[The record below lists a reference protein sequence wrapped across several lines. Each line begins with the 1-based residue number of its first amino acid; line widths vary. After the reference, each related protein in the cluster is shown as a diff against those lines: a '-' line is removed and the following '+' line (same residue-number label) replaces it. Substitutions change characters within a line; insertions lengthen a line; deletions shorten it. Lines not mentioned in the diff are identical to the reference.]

1 LSIVRQF
8 VERFIIG
15 AKDCKTIDC
24 ILIKLSSAL
33 YDIRSYASASLNN
46 YSASLLVN
54 EFLHD
59 FETMRILS
67 GLAHEKDYVVMK
79 ILHDPRFTILNQ
91 YSHLIIASIDEA
103 SKKVEPIKVF
113 SSDTRAPTWQ
123 IEQQE
128 IHSGILYN
136 EGYKEH
142 SKKRGFRP
150 VSSLFNKVK
159 KSISIKIIVVLIIL
173 IILTIAIIAMNMSRV
188 SYR

>member
-1 LSIVRQF
+1 MSIVRQF

-15 AKDCKTIDC
+15 VKDCKTVDC

-46 YSASLLVN
+46 YSTSLLIN

-59 FETMRILS
+59 FEVMRILS
-67 GLAHEKDYVVMK
+67 GLAYEKEYVVMK
-79 ILHDPRFTILNQ
+79 ILHDPRFSILNQ
-91 YSHLIIASIDEA
+91 YSHLIVASIDEA
-103 SKKVEPIKVF
+103 RKKVEPIKVF
-113 SSDTRAPTWQ
+113 RSDTRAPTWQ

-128 IHSGILYN
+128 AYSGILYN
-136 EGYKEH
+136 KRYKEH
-142 SKKRGFRP
+142 SKRRGFEP

-173 IILTIAIIAMNMSRV
+173 IILAIAIIAINISRV